1 MGKEFFEA
9 LEELSLEK
17 GINKEYLLD
26 AIEQALLV
34 AYKKNFN
41 AEENVKIIIDEEK
54 AIIQVFSLR
63 EVVEE
68 VFDPAIEIS
77 LDDARKI
84 NKKAQMG
91 DIVEVEITPKDF
103 GRISAQTAKQ
113 VIVQKIREA
122 EREIVFS
129 FQMP

>member
-63 EVVEE
+63 
-68 VFDPAIEIS
+68 
-77 LDDARKI
+77 
-84 NKKAQMG
+84 
-91 DIVEVEITPKDF
+91 
-103 GRISAQTAKQ
+103 
-113 VIVQKIREA
+113 
-122 EREIVFS
+122 
-129 FQMP
+129 

>member
-17 GINKEYLLD
+17 GINKDYLLD

-41 AEENVKIIIDEEK
+41 AQENVKIVIDEEK
-54 AIIQVFSLR
+54 ASIKVYSLK

-68 VFDPAIEIS
+68 VMDPAIEIA
-77 LDDARKI
+77 LPAVKRVK
-84 NKKAQMG
+84 
-91 DIVEVEITPKDF
+91 
-103 GRISAQTAKQ
+103 QT
-113 VIVQKIREA
+113 QKEA
-122 EREIVFS
+122 VLLIFAP
-129 FQMP
+129 MI